1 MSQLSDRYKVQRLY
15 KKPSAASAGGG
26 IDEDALVH
34 SCLLEYG
41 EKASMDDMF
50 MDSGDMQAINAEAT
64 AAGRG
69 SNAAGVMDSIKAKAA
84 DRANRVAAGGGGAA
98 GPGSAKKKLAGFDK
112 EYAAAQKKASEQ
124 AEAVRSGVNMCV
136 PV

>member
-15 KKPSAASAGGG
+15 KKPSASAGGD

-34 SCLLEYG
+34 ACLLEYG

-50 MDSGDMQAINAEAT
+50 MDSGDMQAVNAEAK
-64 AAGRG
+64 AAGGG

-84 DRANRVAAGGGGAA
+84 DRANRVAAGGGGA

-124 AEAVRSGVNMCV
+124 AEAVSSGVNMCV